1 MLHNDRVRSA
11 LRFAITLAVTDI
23 LLITLFGSTTAAV
36 LGSFAVIAQLYF
48 MDFDGDARQRA
59 IGHTAAGL
67 AGIVA
72 VVLGTLASRPV
83 WLAVIATLMVS
94 GLLAYSRV
102 LRGYV
107 ARASIGLQA
116 AYFLPLIAAPEL
128 TELPSLIAAWA
139 LGAALSIVAALILLP
154 HRSPGLV
161 RAGLGAWLRAAAHLT
176 QTIAGQRPAAN
187 VSEVRQDL
195 MQARDRLLAVFTNS
209 VIRPGVLDR
218 RQWAL
223 SEMVDRVL
231 ASMPLIDIIA
241 TSPPVQPTELA
252 ASTTTGF
259 QQAATLVTNGKVD
272 QPLVDLAHVRKQ
284 DLQSLIKVPPAALQ
298 TYYVIRLLS
307 IGAMSQLWLAAMTRG
322 LSAPRPDVGQLPS
335 QTAGSLLRANARW
348 RSVWFQNALRTA
360 IGTSVCVLLVRE
372 LDLEHGLWVVLAA
385 LTCIQGTFSAPATV
399 RSMAMIVL
407 GSVAGVCFAAT
418 LTFTRPAEWLLPVLL
433 FALAM
438 AAKFMQSSG
447 TFLSQ
452 FLYTPMALVNLTLLS
467 WPPQRGVLEVRVED
481 VFLGCLVAA
490 LLTIAVFPLGVRPL
504 LKRLEGQAQIMSME
518 YLAAAIAQVRQCQA
532 PQTHPEPGT
541 TDLDDHALDQSR
553 QQCADAILAYEN
565 TLDTAYMQISPQDS
579 LAQFDRQSALTRDR
593 LTGGD
598 VCRQL
603 ARDQALEPALAPVAI
618 AFADWWRSNLLTARS

>member
-1 MLHNDRVRSA
+1 MLHNDRIRSA
-11 LRFAITLAVTDI
+11 LRFAITLAVTDV
-23 LLITLFGSTTAAV
+23 LLIALFGSTTAAV

-59 IGHTAAGL
+59 IGHSAAGL

-72 VVLGTLASRPV
+72 VVLGTLAARPL
-83 WLAVIATLMVS
+83 WLAVTTTLLVS

-116 AYFLPLIAAPEL
+116 AFFLPLIAAPEL
-128 TELPSLIAAWA
+128 AELPSLIAAWA
-139 LGAALSIVAALILLP
+139 LGAVLSIVAALVLLP

-161 RAGLGAWLRAAAHLT
+161 RAGLGAWLRAAAQLT
-176 QTIAGQRPAAN
+176 QIIDGQQPAA
-187 VSEVRQDL
+187 SIGQVRQDL
-195 MQARDRLLAVFTNS
+195 LQARDRLLSIFTNS

-231 ASMPLIDIIA
+231 ASMPLIEIIV
-241 TSPPVQPTELA
+241 TSPPVQPTVLGA
-252 ASTTTGF
+252 GTTTGF
-259 QQAATLVTNGKVD
+259 QQAATLVTDGKVD
-272 QPLVDLAHVRKQ
+272 QPFVDLARIRQH
-284 DLQSLIKVPPAALQ
+284 DLQALINVPAAALQ
-298 TYYVIRLLS
+298 SYYVIRLLS
-307 IGAMSQLWLAAMTRG
+307 IGAMSQLWLAAKTRG
-322 LSAPRPDVGQLPS
+322 LTAPAPDVGQLPS
-335 QTAGSLLRANARW
+335 QTAQSLLRANARW

-360 IGTSVCVLLVRE
+360 IGTAVCVLLVRE

-385 LTCIQGTFSAPATV
+385 LTCIQGTFSAPATA
-399 RSMAMIVL
+399 RSMAMIVV
-407 GSVAGVCFAAT
+407 GSVAGVGFAAT
-418 LTFTRPAEWLLPVLL
+418 LTLTRPAEWLVPVLL
-433 FALAM
+433 FALAI
-438 AAKFMQSSG
+438 AAKFMQGSG

-504 LKRLEGQAQIMSME
+504 LTRLERQAETTSMHYLTAAMAQIQKGH
-518 YLAAAIAQVRQCQA
+518 L
-532 PQTHPEPGT
+532 PQTHPET
-541 TDLDDHALDQSR
+541 SAVDRADKALDQAR
-553 QQCADAILAYEN
+553 RQCADAILAYEN
-565 TLDTAYMQISPQDS
+565 TLDTAYMQISANDH
-579 LAQFDRQSALTRDR
+579 LAEFDRQSALARDR

-603 ARDQALEPALAPVAI
+603 ARDQAQEPALAPVAS
-618 AFADWWRSNLLTARS
+618 AFGDWWRNNLLSQHA